1 VNTQSKKMLGAVE
14 DLISYY
20 RRKNSGG
27 RMDCP
32 LCNATLHSGPKW
44 GCDACPWVVL
54 QQKKTD
60 CMMSGIDIVGKRMRP
75 SPQWRTASI
84 RRLTK
89 WVAQIKRGTYE
100 RRLKKA
106 RP

>member
-14 DLISYY
+14 DLLSYY

-32 LCNATLHSGPKW
+32 LCNASDPKRS
-44 GCDACPWVVL
+44 CDACPWVVL

-60 CMMSGIDIVGKRMRP
+60 CIALGIDIVGKRMHP

-100 RRLKKA
+100 RRLKKV